1 MKIIFSSLFRWLD
14 QLRRILVNILF
25 VLILFII
32 IAALLAERA
41 GVPDHAALIVNPTGK
56 IVEELEL
63 PSTEILPLQMGL
75 ASGHQTRL
83 HDLIHSIKLAATDE
97 RIRLM
102 VLKLDGM
109 DRTALPKLQELR
121 RAINVFKASGKRV
134 IATGPNYTQS
144 QYYLAAAADQVFLNP
159 LGVVALQGF
168 SIYRNYFKDALA
180 KLHIN
185 VQLFRA
191 GEYKAAA
198 EPMVRNDMSD
208 VDRASNRILLD
219 TLWSI
224 FKYDLAKMRQIKAER
239 IQAVLD
245 RPSTYLA
252 EHGGSLA
259 ELAKAEGL
267 VDTLADEGDIEDY
280 IAGELDASD
289 EYPSISFRDYLQ
301 AVNGEPEPVHENRV
315 GIITAS
321 GMIFDG
327 ELPPGSVG
335 SKSMAQMLKQARE
348 DEKIKAVVLRI
359 DSPGG
364 SAPASEAIRA
374 EIQRL
379 KKTGKPVIVSMS
391 SMAASGGYWI
401 AAPADEIWA
410 YPTTITGSIGA
421 YAVLADFEQGLEKL
435 GVHTDGLGTT
445 AVAGGIRADRQLPS
459 ELAKVMQLS
468 IQHIYG
474 RFLNIV
480 SEGRNISEHEVAG
493 LAEGRVWTGLEAKKL
508 GLVDHL
514 GGFDEAVAAAAK
526 RAGLGEDYDKVW
538 IRPPQNLKDIIL
550 AELFGNA
557 DTFFSGFIRSASD
570 QLLSYTGLSTAKP
583 WLQNMGQLSQLMGLS
598 SGQPGIFAICNLR
611 VE

>member
-14 QLRRILVNILF
+14 QLRRLLINTLF
-25 VLILFII
+25 VLVMFII
-32 IAALLAERA
+32 IVALLAEQP
-41 GVPDHAALIVNPTGK
+41 GIPDRAALVVNPTGE
-56 IVEELEL
+56 IVEELTL
-63 PSTEILPLQMGL
+63 PSAETLPLQMGL
-75 ASGHQTRL
+75 ASHHQTRL
-83 HDLIHSIKLAATDE
+83 HDLIHSIELAATDD

-109 DRTALPKLQELR
+109 DRTSLPKLQELR
-121 RAINVFKASGKRV
+121 RAINVFKASGKRI

-168 SIYRNYFKDALA
+168 SIYRNYIKDALA
-180 KLHIN
+180 RLHIN
-185 VQLFRA
+185 IQLFKA

-208 VDRASNRILLD
+208 IDRASNRILLE
-219 TLWSI
+219 TLWSTY
-224 FKYDLAKMRQIKAER
+224 KNDLAGMRQIKAAR
-239 IQAVLD
+239 IQTVLD
-245 RPSTYLA
+245 HPSIYLA
-252 EHGGSLA
+252 KHGGSLA

-267 VDTLADEGDIEDY
+267 VDTLADEGEIEAH
-280 IAGELDASD
+280 IAGELDVSGD
-289 EYPSISFRDYLQ
+289 YPSITFREYLQ
-301 AVNGEPEPVHENRV
+301 ASNGEYEPESEHHV

-321 GMIFDG
+321 GMILDG
-327 ELPPGSVG
+327 ELPSGSVG
-335 SKSMAQMLKQARE
+335 SKTMAQMLKQARE
-348 DEKIKAVVLRI
+348 DDQIKAVVLRI

-364 SAPASEAIRA
+364 SAPASEAIRS

-379 KKTGKPVIVSMS
+379 KETGKPIVVSMS

-435 GVHTDGLGTT
+435 GVHSDGLGTT
-445 AVAGGIRADRQLPS
+445 SVAGGIRADRQLPP
-459 ELAKVMQLS
+459 ELTKVMQLS

-480 SEGRNISEHEVAG
+480 SEGRNMSEEKVAG

-514 GGFDEAVAAAAK
+514 GGFDEAIAAAAK
-526 RAGLGEDYDKVW
+526 RAGLGEDYGKVW

-557 DTFFSGFIRSASD
+557 DTLFSGMIRQVGD
-570 QLLSYTGLSTAKP
+570 QLLSYTGLSASNP
-583 WLQNMGQLSQLMGLS
+583 WLQNIGQLSQLMGFS
-598 SGQPGIFAICNLR
+598 AGQPGIFAICNLR
-611 VE
+611 IE

>member
-1 MKIIFSSLFRWLD
+1 MKAIISSLFHWLD
-14 QLRRILVNILF
+14 QLRRILVNMLF
-25 VLILFII
+25 VLILFVI
-32 IAALLAERA
+32 IAALLTEQP
-41 GVPDHAALIVNPTGK
+41 GVPDHAALVVNPTGK

-75 ASGHQTRL
+75 ASRHQTRL
-83 HDLIHSIKLAATDE
+83 HDLIHSMELAATDE

-109 DRTALPKLQELR
+109 DHTSLPQLQELR
-121 RAINVFKASGKRV
+121 RAIYTFKASGKRV

-168 SIYRNYFKDALA
+168 SIYRNYIKDALA

-198 EPMVRNDMSD
+198 EPMVRNNMSD
-208 VDRASNRILLD
+208 ADRISNRLLLD
-219 TLWSI
+219 TLWSAY
-224 FKYDLAKMRQIKAER
+224 KNDLAEMRQIKAQR
-239 IQAVLD
+239 IQTVLD
-245 RPSTYLA
+245 QPSIYLA
-252 EHGGSLA
+252 EYNGNMA
-259 ELAKAEGL
+259 ELVKAEGL
-267 VDTLADEGDIEDY
+267 VDTLAHEGEIENY
-280 IAGELDASD
+280 IASALGVSGD
-289 EYPSISFRDYLQ
+289 YRSITFHDYLQ
-301 AVNGEPEPVHENRV
+301 AVNGDTEPVSENQI

-321 GMIFDG
+321 GMILDG

-335 SKSMAQMLKQARE
+335 SKTMAQMLKQARE

-364 SAPASEAIRA
+364 SAPASEAIRS
-374 EIQRL
+374 EILRL
-379 KKTGKPVIVSMS
+379 KKTGKPVVVSMGA
-391 SMAASGGYWI
+391 MAASGGYWI

-410 YPTTITGSIGA
+410 AATTITGSIGA
-421 YAVLADFEQGLEKL
+421 YAILADVEQSLEKL
-435 GVHTDGLGTT
+435 GVHTDGIGTT
-445 AVAGGIRADRQLPS
+445 LVAGGIRADRQLPP

-468 IQHIYG
+468 IQYIYG

-480 SEGRNISEHEVAG
+480 SEGRNISEDQVAK

-514 GGFDEAVAAAAK
+514 GGFDEAVVAAAK
-526 RAGLGEDYDKVW
+526 RAGLGEHYDKVW
-538 IRPPQNLKDIIL
+538 IRPPQKLKDIIL

-557 DTFFSGFIRSASD
+557 DTSISGFIRQASN
-570 QLLSYTGLSTAKP
+570 QLLSYTGFSASTI
-583 WLQNMGQLSQLMGLS
+583 WLKNVGQLSQWIGIS
-598 SGQPGIFAICNLR
+598 AGQPGIFAICNLR

>member
-1 MKIIFSSLFRWLD
+1 MKAIISSLFRWLD
-14 QLRRILVNILF
+14 QLRRILVNMLF
-25 VLILFII
+25 VLILFIF
-32 IAALLAERA
+32 IAALLAEQP
-41 GVPDHAALIVNPTGK
+41 GVPDQAALIVNPTGK
-56 IVEELEL
+56 IVEELAL
-63 PSTEILPLQMGL
+63 PSTETLPLQMGL
-75 ASGHQTRL
+75 ASSHQTRL
-83 HDLIHSIKLAATDE
+83 HDLIYSIKLATTDD

-121 RAINVFKASGKRV
+121 RAIDVFKASGKSV

-159 LGVVALQGF
+159 LGFVALQGF
-168 SIYRNYFKDALA
+168 SIYRNYIRDALA
-180 KLHIN
+180 RLDVN
-185 VQLFRA
+185 VQLFKA

-208 VDRASNRILLD
+208 ADRRSNRLLLD
-219 TLWSI
+219 TLWSAY
-224 FKYDLAKMRQIKAER
+224 KNDLAEMRQIKAQR
-239 IQAVLD
+239 IQTVLD
-245 RPSTYLA
+245 QPSKYLGQY
-252 EHGGSLA
+252 GGNLA
-259 ELAKAEGL
+259 ALAKAEGL
-267 VDTLADEGDIEDY
+267 VDTLADQGEIENY
-280 IAGELDASD
+280 IARALDVSGD
-289 EYPSISFRDYLQ
+289 YPSITFREYLQ
-301 AVNGEPEPVHENRV
+301 AGNGDPEPESENQI

-321 GMIFDG
+321 GMILDG

-348 DEKIKAVVLRI
+348 DAQIKAVVLRI

-364 SAPASEAIRA
+364 SAPASEVIRS
-374 EIQRL
+374 EILRL
-379 KKTGKPVIVSMS
+379 KATGKPVVVSMS

-410 YPTTITGSIGA
+410 SATTITGSIGA
-421 YAVLADFEQGLEKL
+421 YAMLADIEQSLAKL

-445 AVAGGIRADRQLPS
+445 SVAGGVRADRQLPP
-459 ELAKVMQLS
+459 ELARVMQLS

-480 SEGRNISEHEVAG
+480 SEGRNIPEDEVAG

-526 RAGLGEDYDKVW
+526 RAQLGEDYDKAW
-538 IRPPQNLKDIIL
+538 IRPPQKLKDIIL
-550 AELFGNA
+550 SELFGNA
-557 DTFFSGFIRSASD
+557 DTLLAATIRSAAD
-570 QLLSYTGLSTAKP
+570 QLLFLTGLSTVTP
-583 WLQNMGQLSQLMGLS
+583 WLQNMTQLPQLIGLS
-598 SGQPGIFAICNLR
+598 ASQPGIFAICNLR

>member
-1 MKIIFSSLFRWLD
+1 MKLMFSSLFRWLD
-14 QLRRILVNILF
+14 QLRRILINTLF
-25 VLILFII
+25 VLIMFII
-32 IAALLAERA
+32 VAALLAEQP
-41 GVPDHAALIVNPTGK
+41 GIPDRAALIVNPTGEF
-56 IVEELEL
+56 VEELTL
-63 PSTEILPLQMGL
+63 PSAESLPLQMGL
-75 ASGHQTRL
+75 ASHHQTRL

-109 DRTALPKLQELR
+109 DRTSLPKLQELR

-144 QYYLAAAADQVFLNP
+144 QYFLAATADQVFLNP

-168 SIYRNYFKDALA
+168 SIYRNYIKDALA
-180 KLHIN
+180 QLHIN

-198 EPMVRNDMSD
+198 EPMIRNDMSE

-219 TLWSI
+219 TLWSTY
-224 FKYDLAKMRQIKAER
+224 KHDLTEMRQLKAGR
-239 IQAVLD
+239 IQTVLD
-245 RPSTYLA
+245 QPSTYLA
-252 EHGGSLA
+252 KHGGSLA
-259 ELAKAEGL
+259 ELAQAEGL
-267 VDTLADEGDIEDY
+267 VDTLADEGEIEAY
-280 IAGELDASD
+280 IARELGSSS
-289 EYPSISFRDYLQ
+289 EYPSVSFREYLQ
-301 AVNGEPEPVHENRV
+301 ASNGDPDPISENHI

-321 GMIFDG
+321 GMILDG
-327 ELPPGSVG
+327 ELPSGSVG
-335 SKSMAQMLKQARE
+335 SKSMAQMLKQARQN
-348 DEKIKAVVLRI
+348 KNIKAVVLRI

-364 SAPASEAIRA
+364 SAPASEAIRS

-379 KKTGKPVIVSMS
+379 KATGKPVVVSMG

-421 YAVLADFEQGLEKL
+421 YAVLADFEQGLGKL
-435 GVHTDGLGTT
+435 GVHTDGVGTT
-445 AVAGGIRADRQLPS
+445 SVAGGIRADRQLSP

-474 RFLNIV
+474 RFLTIV
-480 SEGRNISEHEVAG
+480 SEGRNIPEETVAG

-526 RAGLGEDYDKVW
+526 RAQLGRDYGKVW
-538 IRPPQNLKDIIL
+538 IRPPQNLKDIL
-550 AELFGNA
+550 LSELFGNA
-557 DTFFSGFIRSASD
+557 NTFLTSMIRSAGD
-570 QLLSYTGLSTAKP
+570 QLLSYTGLSTSNP
-583 WLQNMGQLSQLMGLS
+583 WLQNIRQLSQLMGLS
-598 SGQPGIFAICNLR
+598 AGQPGIFAICNLR
-611 VE
+611 IE

>member
-1 MKIIFSSLFRWLD
+1 MKAIISTLFRWLD
-14 QLRRILVNILF
+14 QLRRILANA
-25 VLILFII
+25 LFILI
-32 IAALLAERA
+32 ILIFVVVLLTERP
-41 GVPDHAALIVNPTGK
+41 GVPDHAALVINPTGD
-56 IVEELEL
+56 IVEELAL
-63 PSTEILPLQMGL
+63 PSAETLPLQMGL
-75 ASGHQTRL
+75 ASRHQTRL
-83 HDLIHSIKLAATDE
+83 HDLIRSIERAATDD

-102 VLKLDGM
+102 VLKLDEM
-109 DRTALPKLQELR
+109 DRTSLPKLQELR
-121 RAINVFKASGKRV
+121 KAINLFKASGKRV

-168 SIYRNYFKDALA
+168 SIYRNYVKDALA
-180 KLHIN
+180 RLHIN

-198 EPMVRNDMSD
+198 EPLVRNDMSD
-208 VDRASNRILLD
+208 VDRASNRVLLD

-224 FKYDLAKMRQIKAER
+224 YKSDLAEMRRIKADR

-245 RPSTYLA
+245 HPSKYLA
-252 EHGGSLA
+252 KHGGNLA
-259 ELAKAEGL
+259 ALARAEGL
-267 VDTLADEGDIEDY
+267 VDTLASQGEIENH
-280 IAGELDASD
+280 IARELDASGD
-289 EYPSISFRDYLQ
+289 YPSIPFREYLQ
-301 AVNGEPEPVHENRV
+301 ATNNNPEPGSKNRV
-315 GIITAS
+315 GIITAT
-321 GMIFDG
+321 GMILDG

-335 SKSMAQMLKQARE
+335 SKSMAQMLKQVRE
-348 DEKIKAVVLRI
+348 DEQIKAVVLRI

-364 SAPASEAIRA
+364 SAPASEAIRS
-374 EIQRL
+374 EILRL
-379 KKTGKPVIVSMS
+379 KKTGKPVVVSMS
-391 SMAASGGYWI
+391 SMAASGGYWM

-410 YPTTITGSIGA
+410 YPATITGSIGV
-421 YAVLADFEQGLEKL
+421 YGVLADIEQGLEKL

-445 AVAGGIRADRQLPS
+445 AVAGGVRADRQLPP

-480 SEGRNISEHEVAG
+480 SEGRNISEDKVAR

-514 GGFDEAVAAAAK
+514 GGFDEAIAAAAK
-526 RAGLGEDYDKVW
+526 RARLGEDYDRVW

-550 AELFGNA
+550 SELFGNA
-557 DTFFSGFIRSASD
+557 DTFLSGMIRNAGD
-570 QLLSYTGLSTAKP
+570 QLLSLTGFSVTKL
-583 WLQNMGQLSQLMGLS
+583 WMQNMAQLSQLMGLS
-598 SGQPGIFAICNLR
+598 ARQPGIFTICNLW